1 MATPLKRVRG
11 LGAARHGTE
20 TFWRQRMT
28 AVANVPLV
36 LFLILSIVT
45 HIGASYDEVH
55 AYLAQPLV
63 ALALLA
69 LVISAAIHMRI
80 GLKEI
85 IEDYV
90 HGEGAK
96 IVAILLATFFAAG
109 VGLACVVA
117 IFKISLGS

>member
-11 LGAARHGTE
+11 LGAAHRGTE
-20 TFWRQRMT
+20 NFWRQRMT

-45 HIGASYDEVH
+45 HIGASYEEVH
-55 AYLAQPLV
+55 AYLARPLV

-90 HGEGAK
+90 HGEMRV
-96 IVAILLATFFAAG
+96 VAILLVTFFVAG
-109 VGLACVVA
+109 VGLASILALV
-117 IFKISLGS
+117 KISLGS

>member
-11 LGAARHGTE
+11 LGAAHRGTE

-28 AVANVPLV
+28 AIANVPLV

-45 HIGASYDEVH
+45 HIGAGYEEVH
-55 AYLAQPLV
+55 AYLARPLV

-90 HGEGAK
+90 HGGMRV
-96 IVAILLATFFAAG
+96 VAILLATFFTAG
-109 VGLACVVA
+109 VGLASVLA
-117 IFKISLGS
+117 LLKISLGS

>member
-1 MATPLKRVRG
+1 MATPLARVRG
-11 LGAARHGTE
+11 LGSARRGTE
-20 TFWRQRMT
+20 TFWRQRLT

-36 LFLILSIVT
+36 LFLIWSIVT
-45 HIGASYDEVH
+45 HIGADYATVT
-55 AYLAQPLV
+55 AYFAQPL
-63 ALALLA
+63 AAAAMLA

-96 IVAILLATFFAAG
+96 IAAVILATFFAVG
-109 VGLACVVA
+109 VGLASALA
-117 IFKISLGS
+117 IVKISLGA